1 MKKTS
6 NHFDLLCGLDI
17 GTTKI
22 VTVIAEPL
30 PDDEVR
36 LIGIGCVPSRGLRRG
51 VVINLEQ
58 TTEDIERS
66 VQMAEEQAGVSAHSV
81 WVGVAGEHVK
91 SINSR
96 GAIPIGKNRG
106 EPTGEVAQS
115 DVDRVVEAAR
125 AIALPMDRRVLHV
138 LPQEY
143 VVDSE
148 RGIRAP
154 VGMAGVRL
162 EANVHI
168 VTCAVASAQN
178 IITCCKRA
186 GLSVMELLLEPL
198 ASASS
203 VLTEDEKELGV
214 VLLDFGGG
222 TTDLAVFQNGVI
234 RHSAVVPYGGDYIT
248 RDIAVGL
255 RTPVDSAEKIKLEHG
270 AAHPRAIAANEFLE
284 IPGVGGREGHDM
296 SRSML
301 VSIIA
306 PRVEE
311 ILTLARDELV
321 KSRTME
327 HIVAGVVITGGG
339 AAMPGMAELAEEIF
353 ALPVRIGAPRDFA
366 PGDDLA
372 LGPKFATSVGLV
384 HYARRSIHDGVLGN
398 GLGNGHAW
406 GKRAPV
412 RLKEWFQGM
421 F

>member
-1 MKKTS
+1 MKKNTS
-6 NHFDLLCGLDI
+6 HFDLLCGLDI

-22 VTVIAEPL
+22 VTVIAEPG
-30 PDDEVR
+30 PDEEVR
-36 LIGIGCVPSRGLRRG
+36 LLGIGCVPSRGLRRG

-58 TTEDIERS
+58 TTEDIEHA
-66 VQMAEEQAGVSAHSV
+66 VQLAEDQAGVSVNSV

-96 GAIPIGKNRG
+96 GAIPIGKTRG
-106 EPTGEVAQS
+106 EPTGEVSQT

-186 GLSVMELLLEPL
+186 ELSVEEMLLEPL
-198 ASASS
+198 ASAAS
-203 VLTEDEKELGV
+203 VLSDDERELGV

-222 TTDLAVFQNGVI
+222 TTDVAVFQNGVI

-270 AAHPRAIAANEFLE
+270 AAHPRAIAASEFLE
-284 IPGVGGREGHDM
+284 IPGVGGREGHEM

-321 KSRTME
+321 KSRSME

-372 LGPKFATSVGLV
+372 LGPKFATAVGLV
-384 HYARRSIHDGVLGN
+384 HYARRSQLSN
-398 GLGNGHAW
+398 GAGSAMNGGRSW
-406 GKRAPV
+406 GKRSPV
-412 RLKEWFQGM
+412 RIKEWFQGI

>member
-1 MKKTS
+1 MKKIGSTM
-6 NHFDLLCGLDI
+6 DLLCGLDI

-22 VTVIAEPL
+22 VTVIAEPVSE
-30 PDDEVR
+30 DEIR
-36 LIGIGCVPSRGLRRG
+36 LLGIGCVPSRGLRRG

-66 VQMAEEQAGVSAHSV
+66 VAQAEEAAQTTVHSV

-96 GAIPIGKNRG
+96 GAIPISKLRG
-106 EPTGEVAQS
+106 EPTGEVTQT

-125 AIALPMDRRVLHV
+125 AVALPMDRRILHI

-168 VTCAVASAQN
+168 VTCAVSSAQN
-178 IITCCKRA
+178 ILTCCKRA
-186 GLSVMELLLEPL
+186 GLTVNELVLEPL
-198 ASASS
+198 ASAAS
-203 VLTEDEKELGV
+203 VLSRDETELGV
-214 VLLDFGGG
+214 ALLDFGGG
-222 TTDLAVFQNGVI
+222 TTDLAVFHNGFI
-234 RHSAVVPYGGDYIT
+234 RHSAVIGYGGDYIT

-255 RTPVDSAEKIKLEHG
+255 RTPVESAETIKIENG
-270 AAHPRAIAANEFLE
+270 AAHMRVIAQNEFLE
-284 IPGVGGREGHDM
+284 IPGVGGREPREM

-311 ILTLARDELV
+311 ILTMARDELMR
-321 KSRTME
+321 SRTMDY
-327 HIVAGVVITGGG
+327 IGAGVVVSGGG
-339 AAMPGMAELAEEIF
+339 ASMAGMAEITEEIF
-353 ALPVRIGAPRDFA
+353 TLPVRIGAPRDPG
-366 PGDDLA
+366 PGDGLG
-372 LGPKFATSVGLV
+372 LGPKFATAVGLV
-384 HYARRSIHDGVLGN
+384 RYAHQKTRGGEVANNN
-398 GLGNGHAW
+398 GRAW
-406 GKRAPV
+406 KLRAPGRV
-412 RLKEWFQGM
+412 REWFQGI